1 MGRVSLMKCFEF
13 FKILLLVY
21 VPINKIYWV
30 YLGNVRVDLCLVW
43 GKWTECIKKT
53 MIKNFIIHTY

>member
-21 VPINKIYWV
+21 VPINK
-30 YLGNVRVDLCLVW
+30 LGVL
-43 GKWTECIKKT
+43 GKRSGGF
-53 MIKNFIIHTY
+53 MSGVGQMD